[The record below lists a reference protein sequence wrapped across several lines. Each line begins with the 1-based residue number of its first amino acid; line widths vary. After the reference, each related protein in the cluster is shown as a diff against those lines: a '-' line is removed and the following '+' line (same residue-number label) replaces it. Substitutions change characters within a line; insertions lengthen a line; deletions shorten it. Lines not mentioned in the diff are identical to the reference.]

1 MSIGPRN
8 APPGVPFRVGACGA
22 VVDVLKVFVEE
33 PAALRG
39 AAASSAPASLDALLA
54 APSPG
59 YGRAYLAGTH
69 LSPGRPRV
77 GLTALADA
85 GLFVDPLVAWGG
97 GRRWTV
103 RDGDGRLAHVADVPA
118 LLARPDGA
126 GAVAVGGASVD
137 GAALTAV
144 AGGDRADALRAL
156 LEDGHAVLVP
166 EPAHDGWDW
175 SVFGPSPL
183 GVAEAVRAHAGAPGA
198 RRFVA
203 PLQRARGEHAFYF
216 EQWALD
222 PPPAWAER
230 L

>member
-1 MSIGPRN
+1 
-8 APPGVPFRVGACGA
+8 
-22 VVDVLKVFVEE
+22 VDVLKVFVEE

-39 AAASSAPASLDALLA
+39 AAAGTAPASLDALLA
-54 APSPG
+54 APASG

-69 LSPGRPRV
+69 LSDARPRV

-85 GLFVDPLVAWGG
+85 RVFVEPLVAWAGD
-97 GRRWTV
+97 RVWTA
-103 RDGDGRLAHVADVPA
+103 RGLDGRLAPVGDVPMI
-118 LLARPDGA
+118 LAHPDGI
-126 GAVAVGGASVD
+126 GAVVVGDATPD
-137 GAALTAV
+137 DDALAAV
-144 AGGDRADALRAL
+144 AAGDRADGLRTL
-156 LEDGHAVLVP
+156 LDAGLAVLVP

-183 GVAEAVRAHAGAPGA
+183 GVADAVRAHAGAPGVA
-198 RRFVA
+198 RFVA
-203 PLQRARGEHAFYF
+203 PFQRARGEHSFYF